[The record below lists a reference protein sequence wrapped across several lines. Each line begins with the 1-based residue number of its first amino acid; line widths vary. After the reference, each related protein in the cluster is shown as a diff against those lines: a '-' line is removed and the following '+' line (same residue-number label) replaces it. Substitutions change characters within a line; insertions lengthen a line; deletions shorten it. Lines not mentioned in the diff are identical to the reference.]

1 MTPPETSNPMFRAL
15 RHAAVDPDLA
25 YEAAEYVQHAAGQN
39 VIDVLIA
46 HLETLKAEMIARI
59 DSTNSRIDSTNSRI
73 DSTNSRIDALDS
85 RIDTLQKVIWPL
97 VVSLA
102 VALITFSAGL
112 VYQAV
117 TS

>member
-1 MTPPETSNPMFRAL
+1 MMPPETPNPMFRAL

-59 DSTNSRIDSTNSRI
+59 DSTNSRID
-73 DSTNSRIDALDS
+73 
-85 RIDTLQKVIWPL
+85 TLQKVIWPL
-97 VVSLA
+97 VISLA

-112 VYQAV
+112 VYQVV
-117 TS
+117 TG